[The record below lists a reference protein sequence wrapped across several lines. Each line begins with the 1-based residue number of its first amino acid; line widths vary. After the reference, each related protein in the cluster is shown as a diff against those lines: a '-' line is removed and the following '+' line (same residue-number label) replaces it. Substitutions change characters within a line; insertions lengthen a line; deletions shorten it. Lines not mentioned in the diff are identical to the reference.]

1 MFSLISKV
9 VFNKNITKIIFYD
22 DENNSIFNFEFNGLK
37 YVDAFKKLTNFLNNA
52 KENNI
57 NYDNIGIWTIGNF
70 SDEINCEIDLLI
82 NNNKVTF
89 VGIVKDFQNEF
100 IKCNFTTKLNDSL
113 VEVFKIISNYSY
125 SELNE
130 QEALNEEI
138 NEISDEEFN
147 EE

>member
-1 MFSLISKV
+1 MFSFISKV

-37 YVDAFKKLTNFLNNA
+37 YVDAFKKLTNFLNDA

-89 VGIVKDFQNEF
+89 VGIVKDFPNEF

-125 SELNE
+125 S
-130 QEALNEEI
+130 ALNEDEEI
-138 NEISDEEFN
+138 IEISDEEFY
-147 EE
+147 EEE